1 MELVRWQDELSCFQ
15 LSHPRPDKRNPIQI
29 PRFFNRTSAS
39 SVDSSSRF
47 VGTIKRLIARSFV
60 RGMDL
65 CVRLWQRLFDRKTRP
80 SLATGSYS

>member
-1 MELVRWQDELSCFQ
+1 MARRIILLSTF
-15 LSHPRPDKRNPIQI
+15 SPSPRPDKRNPIQI

-60 RGMDL
+60 RGI
-65 CVRLWQRLFDRKTRP
+65 CVSAFDSVSLIERHDP
-80 SLATGSYS
+80 LATGSYS